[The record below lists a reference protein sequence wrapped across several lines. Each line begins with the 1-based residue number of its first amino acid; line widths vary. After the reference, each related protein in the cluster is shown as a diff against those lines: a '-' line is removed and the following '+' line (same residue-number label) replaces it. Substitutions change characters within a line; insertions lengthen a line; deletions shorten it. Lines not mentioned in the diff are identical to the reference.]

1 MIDIEYDTPIEVT
14 PKQYV
19 SIRIG
24 LKGFIAHRID
34 SEGRYWIKL
43 WYMKAKDQL
52 KMELSQ

>member
-1 MIDIEYDTPIEVT
+1 MVPIEYDTPIEVT

-19 SIRIG
+19 SIRIA

-34 SEGRYWIKL
+34 GEGRYWIKL

-52 KMELSQ
+52 KIELEL